1 VLDARPLAKTLMVAM
16 DILKIVKGLRDQG
29 YIEGE
34 LSIDPEW
41 YVIFE
46 PENLEQYNLEYEI
59 AKYAPEFIAFGSS
72 GGGEL
77 LALNDSGEVF
87 TLPAIGMEAQ
97 YAEKIAESVEDFKQF
112 MERKH

>member
-1 VLDARPLAKTLMVAM
+1 MVTM
-16 DILKIVKGLRDQG
+16 NIQETVKNLRDQG

-59 AKYAPEFIAFGSS
+59 AEYAPEFSAFGSS
-72 GGGEL
+72 GGDEL
-77 LALNDSGEVF
+77 LVLNKKGEVF
-87 TLPAIGMEAQ
+87 TLPSIGMEPQ
-97 YAEKIAESVEDFKQF
+97 YANKIAESIEHLKQF
-112 MERKH
+112 MERNH

>member
-1 VLDARPLAKTLMVAM
+1 MVTM
-16 DILKIVKGLRDQG
+16 NILQIVKGLRDQG

-34 LSIDPEW
+34 LSVDPEW

-59 AKYAPEFIAFGSS
+59 AEYAPGFTAFGSN

-77 LALNDSGEVF
+77 LVLSEKGEVF
-87 TLPAIGMEAQ
+87 TLPSIGMEPQ
-97 YAEKIAESVEDFKQF
+97 YADKIAESIEHLKQF
-112 MERKH
+112 MERNH